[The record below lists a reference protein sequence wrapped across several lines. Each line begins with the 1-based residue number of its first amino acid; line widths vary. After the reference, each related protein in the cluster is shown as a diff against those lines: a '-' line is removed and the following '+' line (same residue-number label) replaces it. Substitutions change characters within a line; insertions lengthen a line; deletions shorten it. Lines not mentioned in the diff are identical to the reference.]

1 VIVLSKPADIA
12 GAVETPYRCAE
23 GLVETGRRP
32 LPGKICMHNGRN
44 GLPDEDELHSR
55 LAAKSRVTMSRPLE
69 LGLIDWSAE
78 FSHESLH

>member
-1 VIVLSKPADIA
+1 
-12 GAVETPYRCAE
+12 
-23 GLVETGRRP
+23 
-32 LPGKICMHNGRN
+32 MHNGRN

-55 LAAKSRVTMSRPLE
+55 LAAKSRVTMSRSLE